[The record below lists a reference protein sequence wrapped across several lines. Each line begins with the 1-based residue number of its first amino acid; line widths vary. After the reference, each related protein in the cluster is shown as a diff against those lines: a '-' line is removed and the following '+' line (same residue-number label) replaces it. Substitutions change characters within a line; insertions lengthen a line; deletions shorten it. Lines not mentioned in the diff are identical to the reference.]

1 MPQMSC
7 PICQLVFIDQPTEQ
21 DPLEQRLRV
30 HVQTH
35 LYETRLVDFL
45 VDCAPTADL
54 TWPLYIRTYTRQEFH
69 FLEPERWNFDVE
81 DLAVHLSRTPR
92 FLAHTKPH
100 AYNNA
105 DHSLRVMRLV
115 PPRFKFPALVH
126 EIAELGM
133 GDMPSPLKR
142 LVPGYKRHQRRIE
155 AALFPKLG
163 INYPL
168 HQCIKDADLV
178 LLKAEHRQLMD
189 GDEYV
194 EAEMPGV
201 LEYMDRIEP
210 MDEHTARSEFLR
222 QFEVLHAEWVEK
234 QWH

>member
-1 MPQMSC
+1 MPQISC
-7 PICQLVFIDQPTEQ
+7 PICQYCEAHEEPNVLTVQMHNH
-21 DPLEQRLRV
+21 LRYS
-30 HVQTH
+30 HQ
-35 LYETRLVDFL
+35 ESALVDF
-45 VDCAPTADL
+45 VMECATSVDL
-54 TWPLYIRTYTRQEFH
+54 TWPLFIRTYSRQEFH
-69 FLEPERWNFDVE
+69 FLRPEDWNFDVM

-92 FLAHTKPH
+92 FLAHTKPE

-115 PPRFKFPALVH
+115 PPRYRFPALVH

-168 HQCIKDADLV
+168 HHCIKDADLV

-194 EAEMPGV
+194 DAEMPGV
-201 LEYMDRIEP
+201 LEYQERIEP
-210 MDEHTARSEFLR
+210 MDEHTARSEFLETFAKL
-222 QFEVLHAEWVEK
+222 QAEWVANE
-234 QWH
+234 WY